1 MRSANFA
8 SPKATNMD
16 SKEKSEPVV
25 EEPSELSPKALMF
38 RQIKMRERL
47 YELEEEQPGPICIP
61 EEDGGDVK

>member
-1 MRSANFA
+1 
-8 SPKATNMD
+8 MD